1 MNHKS
6 NKFMRRKFL
15 LFVLLLGVSGIN
27 IHAQEIKYETK
38 LNIPYYSDSTVKSD
52 KYISEQCL
60 LDIYYPQNKKNFA
73 TIIWFYGGGFKT
85 GKKYLPKALLDQGF
99 CIVTP
104 DYRHSPMVKSPK
116 FIEDGAAAVAW
127 VFKNIESYA
136 GDASQVFVAGHSSG
150 AYLVLM
156 IGLDKRWLKP
166 YSIDANRI
174 AGLISC
180 SGQTITPHI
189 IREERGIPL
198 TKPVVDDCAALYYV
212 RADAPP
218 LLLITGD
225 RELENFGRY
234 EENAYMLRMLKI
246 AGHKESKL
254 YELDGYGHSMTEPA
268 FPLLLNEV
276 RRITEKYKMPNQ

>member
-1 MNHKS
+1 MK
-6 NKFMRRKFL
+6 RKILLFGL
-15 LFVLLLGVSGIN
+15 LFVFIFNLP
-27 IHAQEIKYETK
+27 AQDIRYETR

-52 KYISEQCL
+52 KYISEQCV
-60 LDIYYPQNKKNFA
+60 LDIYYPKNKKQFA
-73 TIIWFYGGGFKT
+73 TIVWFYGGGFKT

-104 DYRHSPMVKSPK
+104 DYRHSPMVKSPA
-116 FIEDGAAAVAW
+116 FIEDGAASVAW
-127 VFKNIESYA
+127 VFKNIESFG
-136 GDASQVFVAGHSSG
+136 GDASKVFVAGHSSG

-156 IGLDKRWLKP
+156 IGLDKRWLNFHNL
-166 YSIDANRI
+166 DADRI

-180 SGQTITPHI
+180 SGQTITPYI
-189 IREERGIPL
+189 IREERGIPKE
-198 TKPVVDDCAALYYV
+198 TPVVDDFAALYYV

-234 EENAYMLRMLKI
+234 EENAYLLRMLKI
-246 AGHKESKL
+246 VGHKESKL

-268 FPLLLNEV
+268 FPLVLNEV
-276 RRITEKYKMPNQ
+276 RRITEKNKMPDQQ

>member
-1 MNHKS
+1 
-6 NKFMRRKFL
+6 MRRKIL
-15 LFVLLLGVSGIN
+15 LFVLLCAAGTIIN
-27 IHAQEIKYETK
+27 AQEIKYETR
-38 LNIPYYSDSTVKSD
+38 LNIPYYSESINRSD
-52 KYISEQCL
+52 KYLSEQCL
-60 LDIYYPQNKKNFA
+60 LDIYYPQNQKKFA

-85 GKKYLPKALLDQGF
+85 GKKYFPQALLNKGF
-99 CIVTP
+99 CIVAP

-127 VFKNIESYA
+127 VFKNIESYG

-156 IGLDKRWLKP
+156 IGLDTRWLGL
-166 YSIDANRI
+166 YNIDANKI

-180 SGQTITPHI
+180 SGQTITPFI
-189 IREERGIPL
+189 VREERDIPK
-198 TKPVVDDCAALYYV
+198 TRAIVDDLAPLYYV

-246 AGHKESKL
+246 VGHKESTL

-276 RRITEKYKMPNQ
+276 RRITEKNKTPRPQ